1 MGQKTALSR
10 ELVALSARVAQWR
23 KESGGGRG
31 SRIPEALWEEA
42 VRVAGIVGLYPTARA
57 LHFSYD
63 RLKARCH
70 ATVEEALPATED
82 RGTPSAGGALAQR
95 KRPGVAARTDDGQR
109 QSGPVPSGT
118 VEAPRF
124 ITLPMPAERR
134 SITIE
139 LAGARGDHL
148 RVEVRGDFDVTDLV
162 QRVWN
167 RAS

>member
-1 MGQKTALSR
+1 MGQKTARSR

-42 VRVAGIVGLYPTARA
+42 VRVARIAGLYPTARA
-57 LHFSYD
+57 LRFSYD
-63 RLKARCH
+63 RLKERCR
-70 ATVEEALPATED
+70 ATGGEATPATED
-82 RGTPSAGGALAQR
+82 RDVPGGGGALAQR
-95 KRPGVAARTDDGQR
+95 KKPGVAARTDDGQR
-109 QSGPVPSGT
+109 QSGPGASGT
-118 VEAPRF
+118 AETPRF
-124 ITLPMPAERR
+124 IALPMPTERR

-139 LAGARGDHL
+139 LAGASGDHL